1 MRLFQSNRMKFQ
13 SGNDCI
19 SKAFS
24 TVLKDE
30 AFLQCLW
37 RTFQCRK
44 CCISGTTSTPIKKMM
59 TSPMFTE
66 DIPVQK
72 DYISRMASSPVKKV
86 QGLFQSFWRKLQW
99 KIVVLELLFGTLR
112 KMRETIS
119 NLFLRKFQWKDRIS
133 RTWVL
138 LITFLLDW
146 KKTCFNVVWR
156 RKFPEL
162 KNIAFY

>member
-1 MRLFQSNRMKFQ
+1 MKFQ

-30 AFLQCLW
+30 AFLQCLR

-44 CCISGTTSTPIKKMM
+44 CCISGTTSTPIQKMK

-72 DYISRMASSPVKKV
+72 DYISRMNSTPCQKV
-86 QGLFQSFWRKLQW
+86 QGFFD
-99 KIVVLELLFGTLR
+99 LFGVNCNER
-112 KMRETIS
+112 S
-119 NLFLRKFQWKDRIS
+119 WF
-133 RTWVL
+133 
-138 LITFLLDW
+138 
-146 KKTCFNVVWR
+146 
-156 RKFPEL
+156 
-162 KNIAFY
+162 